1 MAGIM
6 KTLWDES
13 DELSEETLSTRS
25 VLTDD
30 YTSDDKEK
38 LKDELEEQKEN
49 EEIIDETI
57 KED

>member
-13 DELSEETLSTRS
+13 RDLSEETLSTRS

-30 YTSDDKEK
+30 YTSNDKEK
-38 LKDELEEQKEN
+38 LKDLLDEQKKE